1 MLKYP
6 LRFAVQL
13 FILLSCGLAV
23 VCNLSQYL
31 CIGKFSATSFQVLGH
46 MKTVCVLII
55 GWVYFN
61 DRFTL
66 KSLSGMLLA
75 IAGMVMYS
83 WAVEKAKGQQKEAAN
98 KSQDNLEKL
107 EEGPVNVAK
116 SPRTASPTKEETR
129 SLLWSSSQ
137 EHNDK

>member
-1 MLKYP
+1 M
-6 LRFAVQL
+6 QL

-107 EEGPVNVAK
+107 EEGPVKEIAVSVAK

-137 EHNDK
+137 EHTDK